1 MISAAPAAPLGA
13 EREKAMKTIDLH
25 VHTTASDGT
34 ASPAE
39 AVRLASELGL
49 AAIAVTDHDTVSGYA
64 EAAEAG
70 RGLGLEVVP
79 GVELSSRYGRTIHI
93 LGYFLRTESP
103 ALTRVLDG
111 IVAERDE
118 RNRKMAAMMQAD
130 GIPAD
135 YDQMLQR
142 FGPVIGRPNFG
153 QLLVELGLAD
163 SVQDAFDR
171 YIEKGQRYYLPRKM
185 LSIERSVEVIREAGG
200 VPVLA
205 HPYQYRLEESALRQ
219 LIEHCMDHGLLG
231 MECRYSLY
239 DEQQSQSLLA
249 LAREYGLIPTG
260 GSDFHGANKPHIALG
275 TGTGQLAVP
284 AEWLETLRSVAA
296 SARSRS

>member
-1 MISAAPAAPLGA
+1 
-13 EREKAMKTIDLH
+13 MKTVDLH

-34 ASPAE
+34 ATPTE
-39 AVRLASELGL
+39 AVRLAREKGL
-49 AAIAVTDHDTVSGYA
+49 SAIAITDHDTVSGCG
-64 EAAEAG
+64 EAMAAG
-70 RGLGLEVVP
+70 QALGLEVVP

-93 LGYFLRTESP
+93 LGYYLRTESL

-111 IVAERDE
+111 IVDERDE
-118 RNRKMAAMMQAD
+118 RNRKMAAMMAAD
-130 GIPAD
+130 GLPVD
-135 YDQMLQR
+135 YDEMKQR

-153 QLLVELGLAD
+153 QILVELGYAE

-205 HPYQYRLEESALRQ
+205 HPFQYRLEEKDLRQ

-239 DEQQSQSLLA
+239 DEAQSRYLLSLA
-249 LAREYGLIPTG
+249 KEYGLVPTG
-260 GSDFHGANKPHIALG
+260 GSDFHGANKPHISLG

-284 AEWLETLRSVAA
+284 VEWLDGLRSLAIITK
-296 SARSRS
+296 SHR

>member
-1 MISAAPAAPLGA
+1 
-13 EREKAMKTIDLH
+13 MKTLDLH

-34 ASPAE
+34 VRPAE
-39 AVRLASELGL
+39 VVRLAAEQGL
-49 AAIAVTDHDTVSGYA
+49 SAIAITDHDTVSGCA
-64 EAAEAG
+64 EAVEAG
-70 RGLGLEVVP
+70 QTAGLEVVS

-130 GIPAD
+130 GIAID
-135 YDQMLQR
+135 YDQMLAR
-142 FGPVIGRPNFG
+142 FGSVIGRPNFG
-153 QLLVELGLAD
+153 QVLVELGLAE

-171 YIEKGQRYYLPRKM
+171 YIEKGQRYYLPRRM
-185 LSIERSVEVIREAGG
+185 ISIERSVEVIREAGG

-205 HPYQYRLEESALRQ
+205 HPFQYKLEESALRQ

-239 DEQQSQSLLA
+239 SEDQSQYLLS
-249 LAREYGLIPTG
+249 LAREYGLTPSG
-260 GSDFHGANKPHIALG
+260 GSDFHGENKPHIALG
-275 TGTGQLAVP
+275 TGCGSLAVP
-284 AEWLETLRSVAA
+284 AEWLEPLRSMAS
-296 SARSRS
+296 SARLHRG